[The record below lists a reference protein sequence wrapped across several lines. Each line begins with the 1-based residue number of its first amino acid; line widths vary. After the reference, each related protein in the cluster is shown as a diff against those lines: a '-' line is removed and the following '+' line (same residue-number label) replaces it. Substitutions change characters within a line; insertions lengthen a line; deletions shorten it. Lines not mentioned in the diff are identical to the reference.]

1 MNKYITTVTLS
12 NFGAL
17 LSPILELGE
26 QDACGLTPPKL
37 LANSDLRPMNTLL
50 DTGPKTD
57 FTELEMLFGLR
68 TLSLQRTNFNPT
80 S

>member
-12 NFGAL
+12 NTSYGAL

-26 QDACGLTPPKL
+26 QDACGFTPPKL

-50 DTGPKTD
+50 DTGPKID
-57 FTELEMLFGLR
+57 FY
-68 TLSLQRTNFNPT
+68 
-80 S
+80 

>member
-1 MNKYITTVTLS
+1 MMNKYITTVTLS

-26 QDACGLTPPKL
+26 QDACGFTPPKL

-50 DTGPKTD
+50 DTGPKID
-57 FTELEMLFGLR
+57 FY
-68 TLSLQRTNFNPT
+68 
-80 S
+80 